1 MKFLDEF
8 RDPALARKLLT
19 EIKALAGN
27 RPFKLMEIC
36 GGHTHAIYRH
46 GLDQLL
52 PPNLELVHGP
62 GCPVCVIPLGRM
74 DDALALARQE
84 NVIFA
89 SYGDMLAVPGSQ
101 GSLTDA
107 RAAGADVRFV
117 YSPLDALKL
126 ARQHPDREVIFLAVG
141 FETTAPATALTLLQ
155 AAREGIGNLSF
166 FVNHVLI
173 MPAVKALLDSPDLKL
188 DGFVGPGHV
197 STVIGLEPYQ
207 VIPRDYGKPIVVA
220 GFEPLDILQAIWML
234 LRQLTEG
241 RCQVENQYGR
251 AVTEQGNPAALKAI
265 EETMEPRE
273 EFEWRGLGT
282 IPHSALRL
290 RERYRQ
296 FDAERRFAIPGQ
308 RLEDPKA
315 CQCGQ
320 VLRGAIKPWQCKVF
334 GTACTPETP
343 IGTCMVSPEG
353 ACAAYYNYGRLSH
366 LQPR

>member
-1 MKFLDEF
+1 MNYLDEF
-8 RDPALARKLLT
+8 RDPALAGRLLS
-19 EIKALAGN
+19 EIRALAGD
-27 RPFKLMEIC
+27 RPLKVMEIC

-52 PPNLELVHGP
+52 PPNIELVHGP

-84 NVIFA
+84 GVIFA

-126 ARQHPDREVIFLAVG
+126 ARQHPERQVIFLAVG

-155 AAREGIGNLSF
+155 AAREEVTNLSF

-173 MPAVKALLDSPDLKL
+173 MPAMRALLDSPNLSL
-188 DGFVGPGHV
+188 DGFIGPGHV
-197 STVIGLEPYQ
+197 STVIGLEPYR
-207 VIPRDYGKPIVVA
+207 VIPEEYRKPIVVA
-220 GFEPLDILQAIWML
+220 GFEPLDILQALLML
-234 LRQLTEG
+234 LRQLADG
-241 RCQVENQYGR
+241 RCEVENQYGR
-251 AVTEQGNPAALKAI
+251 AVTATGNPTARAVLSQ
-265 EETMEPRE
+265 TMEPRE
-273 EFEWRGLGT
+273 EFEWRGLGV
-282 IPHSALRL
+282 IPRSALRL
-290 RERYRQ
+290 RDDYAAY
-296 FDAERRFAIPGQ
+296 DAERRFTVPGL

-320 VLRGAIKPWQCKVF
+320 VLRGVLKPWQCKVF

-353 ACAAYYNYGRLSH
+353 ACAAYYNYGRLS
-366 LQPR
+366 QR